1 MEKNEYCIIV
11 NRKELYD
18 RAVEKGFQDVMLV
31 GDSLSEDDIN
41 SMKSTAK
48 SYAIFYFDESGNT
61 RGDKIVKAVQ
71 DAGIKHRYWK
81 GFSWWDWD
89 ADTDVNSIEE
99 AVRQF
104 PDRKEVEDVLIGSGY
119 IHDTD
124 YTDRCGNC
132 TEYMRPEDKYCR
144 YCGTRRGEGKFLP
157 FYNQSTVLYGAP
169 MVKKKYRCDN
179 CGHLWVTGVLG
190 GEISLYCPMCGCDRL
205 TLQEKEDRAMFDEFI
220 GTEEPYDVKKRP
232 RLFTEEEIKKLLK
245 KGKSGRDTEYIDIVN
260 EMVQAGINVPV
271 DSVGKL
277 SYPLKE
283 IDGDRLTLATRI
295 LHLIDDDANVRT
307 DIRCPHCGSS
317 LLADKPDWAELFCLQ
332 CGERFRQEVPGEV
345 ENSHE

>member
-18 RAVEKGFQDVMLV
+18 VALGKDFQDVMLID
-31 GDSLSEDDIN
+31 DSLSEDDIN

-48 SYAIFYFDESGNT
+48 SYALFYFDESGNT
-61 RGDKIVKAVQ
+61 NGDRITKAIR
-71 DAGIKHRYWK
+71 DAGINCRYWE

-89 ADTDVNSIEE
+89 ADTEVNSIEE

-104 PDRKEVEDVLIGSGY
+104 PDKKEVEDALISLGY
-119 IHDTD
+119 INDTD

-132 TEYMRPEDKYCR
+132 TEYMRPGDKYCR
-144 YCGTRRGEGKFLP
+144 HCGTRRGEGRFLP

-169 MVKKKYRCDN
+169 MVKMKYRCDN

-190 GEISLYCPMCGCDRL
+190 GDNSLYCPMCGCDRL
-205 TLQEKEDRAMFDEFI
+205 TLQEKDDRSMLEEFI
-220 GTEEPYDVKKRP
+220 GTEEPYDVNEGLQ
-232 RLFTEEEIKKLLK
+232 LFTEEEVNKLLK
-245 KGKSGRDTEYIDIVN
+245 VHPYRKGGVIDAVE
-260 EMVQAGINVPV
+260 EMEKGGLDVPV
-271 DSVGKL
+271 SSDGKL

-295 LHLIDDDANVRT
+295 LYMINDDIKVRS
-307 DIRCPHCGSS
+307 DIQCPRCGSS
-317 LLADKPDWAELFCLQ
+317 MVADKPDWADLFCLQ
-332 CGERFRQEVPGEV
+332 CGERFRRTALGRE
-345 ENSHE
+345 ENNHE